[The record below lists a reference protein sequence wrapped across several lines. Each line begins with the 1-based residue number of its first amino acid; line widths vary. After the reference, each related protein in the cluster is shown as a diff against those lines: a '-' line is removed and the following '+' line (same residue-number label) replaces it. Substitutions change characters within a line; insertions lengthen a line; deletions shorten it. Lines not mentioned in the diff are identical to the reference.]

1 MSAFFSIN
9 YIITKAEACAE
20 RLAALYDGASADLLQ
35 LNIFD
40 TVCSEETREASRR
53 AVEALGGGARCLECP
68 GKEMASIRNQ
78 GMELSSGAFVNFC
91 DSDVFLSAAHLSAL
105 HDICKKNNT
114 FNIICISPY
123 KLSDTQKEIHYFEAV
138 KSIYKDSDNFINLC
152 LQSYFWKRDVFKNI
166 KFNENYVFESE
177 FDYIIRNIAN
187 EKKYYI
193 SNIKVEVDFIFET
206 DFYNYPDQYYLEW
219 YSRTMKEVYIPLV
232 KEYKKSI
239 FVKLAVTYLVEL
251 RFACNRNNR
260 NKNILSGDLLKEF
273 FEVCA
278 QVFSG
283 VDDTILTKYNINNKK
298 LFPKYMSLVMLKL
311 KYRKPELLPDI
322 CTSSTELFGVF
333 KRKIIERHVN
343 MTMEIKA
350 INRFGKNII
359 FDYEI
364 SNTYIFRKSDIEG
377 FAKVSSKKIP
387 FIKDSV
393 YSLDKYFGMTMKSG
407 FTGSVVI
414 PKELLKSGASISFY
428 LRYKDCTIS
437 LPVRFVKTAARLGN
451 ADAFYWRIGRYL
463 MSYDSEHCR
472 ISVTQA
478 GMFPCLKK
486 ELGLYAFL
494 VRKACRRELPFGRM
508 LRILG
513 LRLAYWATKPFIK
526 KEVWLSF
533 DQLFK
538 GGDNG
543 EYLFRYVNDHAVDGV
558 DMYYIIN
565 RDCEDSRRL
574 RKTYKNV
581 LAYNSFKLRLLSLHA
596 AYVFAT
602 RVDVKQYCGFSN
614 AIEEYFRDILNYR
627 VLCLQHG
634 LSIQQIAEYQNRIF
648 DNTLYYFC
656 VSEYEIKNISH
667 PVYGYSKER
676 LLLTGAPRYDGLIS
690 TDKRQILI
698 APTWRRNVTAGTNR
712 KGEMHSYSVNFKET
726 EYYRIYNSL
735 INDEKLIACA
745 KRCGYRLIYL
755 VHPILSPQVND
766 FDRNDYVEILAG
778 ASGNINYEKMLSES
792 SLMVTD
798 HSGIQYDF
806 AFMKKPLVYYHPDAL
821 PPQYEAKTMDY
832 ETMGFG
838 PVCRNHESVVEAM
851 CSYMEKNC
859 AIEPEYERR
868 IEAFFAFTDRNNCKR
883 VVEGMTYIRAL
894 ESARNMVKAR
904 HIAWRFAGY
913 EVHTGDAGIDSML
926 ASCSCRLASMAE
938 PLRVRKFSP
947 EGVHLEW
954 TPAQGGK
961 GYRLF
966 RKIRHANEEQI
977 AKLSAGQ
984 TTVIDTLEHDWPVE
998 YKLIAELGDKVTATA
1013 VLQVEEPVK
1022 VARPEDVHVERLED
1036 GSCRLVWKADPAVS
1050 GWNIRYKSA
1059 QYPNGHKV
1067 AVVPGSDHR
1076 WDVPAGL
1083 GQVAGI
1089 QVEAFA
1095 ESVPGIVAY
1104 SGYCAMVD
1112 MESFKEKATDKML
1125 LAVEDIARGETV
1137 DNSPAAD
1144 NDIHENTI

>member
-1 MSAFFSIN
+1 MSAIFSIN
-9 YIITKAEACAE
+9 YIITKAEACSE
-20 RLAALYDGASADLLQ
+20 RLAALYEGGNVDLLQ

-40 TVCSEETREASRR
+40 TVCSDETREAARL
-53 AVEALGGGARCLECP
+53 AVHTLGENASYRECL
-68 GKEMASIRNQ
+68 GMNMAAIRNMAIDFSN
-78 GMELSSGAFVNFC
+78 GIFINFC
-91 DSDVFLSAAHLSAL
+91 NSDILLTNSHLSAL
-105 HDICKKNNT
+105 CDIVEKNK
-114 FNIICISPY
+114 FNIICFSPY
-123 KLSDTQKEIHYFEAV
+123 KVSDNNKDIPYFENTKNV
-138 KSIYKDSDNFINLC
+138 YKENDNFINLC
-152 LQSYFWKRDVFKNI
+152 LQSYFWKYDVFKNA
-166 KFNENYVFESE
+166 KFNECFTFESE

-187 EKKYYI
+187 EKRYYV
-193 SNIKVEVDFIFET
+193 SNIRVEVSFIFET

-219 YSRTMKEVYIPLV
+219 YSQTLKDVYIPLI
-232 KEYKKSI
+232 KDFRKST

-260 NKNILSGDLLKEF
+260 NKNVLSGGLLKEF

-343 MTMEIKA
+343 MIMEIKA

-486 ELGLYAFL
+486 ELGLYSFL
-494 VRKACRRELPFGRM
+494 VRRACRHELPFGRM
-508 LRILG
+508 LRVLG

-526 KEVWLSF
+526 KEIWLSF

-883 VVEGMTYIRAL
+883 VVEGMAYIRAL

-966 RKIRHANEEQI
+966 RKIRHA
-977 AKLSAGQ
+977 GQ

-1050 GWNIRYKSA
+1050 GWNIRRISSSGRKKYKVITLSKEYNFFNILLDKDDSFYA
-1059 QYPNGHKV
+1059 
-1067 AVVPGSDHR
+1067 
-1076 WDVPAGL
+1076 
-1083 GQVAGI
+1083 
-1089 QVEAFA
+1089 VEAYTVCN
-1095 ESVPGIVAY
+1095 SGYYY
-1104 SGYCAMVD
+1104 SGYCKNIV
-1112 MESFKEKATDKML
+1112 
-1125 LAVEDIARGETV
+1125 I
-1137 DNSPAAD
+1137 
-1144 NDIHENTI
+1144 